1 MRLLNLVAINQ
12 VLIPEI
18 KFSVDHH
25 RVRPDLATRG
35 TDLGLWIESEAS
47 MLFEAFGGSVDEHDL
62 SAAFIDADELSVS
75 HSNGSL
81 SKGSFFGPNFLPAFQ
96 ILAQPAHSIGVTKDV
111 STHLNGAAMMILH
124 QAIGVEFLD
133 LHLFVNLDGLATD
146 AHTPAV
152 T

>member
-75 HSNGSL
+75 HSNGSFPRARFRTKL
-81 SKGSFFGPNFLPAFQ
+81 PPAFQ

-133 LHLFVNLDGLATD
+133 LHLFVNLGPCTRYA
-146 AHTPAV
+146 PAV